1 MMLGL
6 TTTRHLRAV
15 EADYT
20 ARLNQ
25 AWTSAE
31 LERRRADRTI
41 AAQKLAYRRRL
52 DRALKAVKA
61 TRQELSNTAGALR
74 RVTERLVDMQKA
86 NRTVGGSR

>member
-1 MMLGL
+1 MLGL
-6 TTTRHLRAV
+6 TTTRRLRAV

-20 ARLNQ
+20 AQLNQ

-41 AAQKLAYRRRL
+41 AAQKRVFRRRL
-52 DRALKAVKA
+52 DRALKAVAA
-61 TRQELSNTAGALR
+61 TRKDAARAQGALR